1 MIDRGNPSDL
11 GTSVPVLDGEALV
24 GALTRRFRTSVEDA
38 TVDEHTFSILKPANA
53 DDLIRE
59 EDFVKDERL
68 PYWADVWPSSIILA
82 GKLLELDGHGKTAL
96 ELGCGVGLS
105 TLAATSAGF
114 DVLSTTITRRAGCHS
129 RQCLSESWQIA
140 RTRLV
145 DCGTCLWISDF
156 RSIFASDVLYENE
169 YAKLLPILLAAC
181 CRSTGLHD
189 RRSRRV
195 AAPVFVE
202 RGGAWVVIRKKEPA
216 VRVRRDQA
224 EDRHLRNRNRI
235 LRMKN
240 TDASD
245 RSNANPKH
253 PSHPEHRVSHLSILG
268 PLPPSRRPSWT

>member
-38 TVDEHTFSILKPANA
+38 TVDEHTFSILKPANP

-82 GKLLELDGHGKTAL
+82 GKLLELDGHGKSAL

-114 DVLSTTITRRAGCHS
+114 DVLSTDYYEDALDVTRANVFRNLGK
-129 RQCLSESWQIA
+129 IA

-145 DCGTCLWISDF
+145 DWRHLTLDLGTFDL
-156 RSIFASDVLYENE
+156 IFASVVLYENE
-169 YAKLLPILLAAC
+169 YAKLLPVLL
-181 CRSTGLHD
+181 RGLLSSD
-189 RRSRRV
+189 GIVMIADPGRV

-202 RGGAWVVIRKKEPA
+202 ACAEHGLAIRKKE
-216 VRVRRDQA
+216 
-224 EDRHLRNRNRI
+224 
-235 LRMKN
+235 
-240 TDASD
+240 T
-245 RSNANPKH
+245 
-253 PSHPEHRVSHLSILG
+253 
-268 PLPPSRRPSWT
+268 RPFEAGEIQQKIDIYEIGTG